1 MKRNISTADR
11 IIRFIV
17 AVILGILY
25 FNHTLTGTWGIML
38 LIIGIVLFLTALVN
52 FCPLYRILGISTC
65 RVKQSN

>member
-17 AVILGILY
+17 AIVLGILY
-25 FNHTLTGTWGIML
+25 FNHTVTGTWGVIL
-38 LIIGIVLFLTALVN
+38 LIIGIVLFITALVN

-65 RVKQSN
+65 KVKQ